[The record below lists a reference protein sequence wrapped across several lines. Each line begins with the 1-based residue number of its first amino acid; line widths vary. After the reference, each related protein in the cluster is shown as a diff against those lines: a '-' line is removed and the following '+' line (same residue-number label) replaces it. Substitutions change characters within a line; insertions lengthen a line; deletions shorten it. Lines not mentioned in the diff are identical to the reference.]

1 MIIIF
6 LMNYFCL
13 VFIFILFFF
22 NDFYYNI
29 LIFWIDSIG
38 GSIIVVCV
46 GFCWIV
52 RRFGIFCGVMFG
64 RWVNNFCF
72 YIRFGGIVVFYK

>member
-1 MIIIF
+1 MYKNIY
-6 LMNYFCL
+6 LDGLKKGL
-13 VFIFILFFF
+13 VKI
-22 NDFYYNI
+22 NDFYYII

-52 RRFGIFCGVMFG
+52 CGFGIFCGVVFG
-64 RWVNNFCF
+64 CRVNNFCF
-72 YIRFGGIVVFYK
+72 YIRFGGIVVFYKEIY